1 MIGGFPPFIKIT
13 NSYRE
18 KSIFLKRRTGLAAVE
33 YSIEEK
39 EVVPLHMQSLIESFL
54 LAAALS
60 IDSFVACFAY
70 GTNKIK
76 IPPVSVI
83 IISSMCSIVL
93 AVALCFGMMVRSFVP
108 PGLTKFCCF
117 AILFLLGIIRL
128 FDSSIKAYIRKR
140 KKIDKK
146 FSFSALHLTFILNV
160 YADPQEAD
168 EDLSSL
174 LSPAEA
180 VTLALALSID
190 SLAVGF
196 GTALVSINFLQM
208 VLVSFLTGLIAVVGG
223 CFVGNKISQSVQN
236 VDLSW
241 LSGVLLIVLAIL
253 KL

>member
-1 MIGGFPPFIKIT
+1 M
-13 NSYRE
+13 
-18 KSIFLKRRTGLAAVE
+18 
-33 YSIEEK
+33 
-39 EVVPLHMQSLIESFL
+39 HMQSFIESFL

-83 IISSMCSIVL
+83 IISAICSIVL
-93 AVALCFGMMVRSFVP
+93 AVSLCFGMMVRSFVP

-117 AILFLLGIIRL
+117 TILFLLGVIRL

-140 KKIDKK
+140 KKINKK
-146 FSFSALHLTFILNV
+146 FSFSALHLNFILNV
-160 YADPQEAD
+160 YADPEEAD
-168 EDLSSL
+168 QDLSSL
-174 LSPAEA
+174 LSPVEA
-180 VTLALALSID
+180 ISLALALSID

-196 GTALVSINFLQM
+196 GTALVSVHFLQVV
-208 VLVSFLTGLIAVVGG
+208 VLCFFMGLFAVVGG
-223 CFVGNKISQSVQN
+223 CVTGNKISQTVKN

-241 LSGVLLIVLAIL
+241 LSGALLIVLAIL